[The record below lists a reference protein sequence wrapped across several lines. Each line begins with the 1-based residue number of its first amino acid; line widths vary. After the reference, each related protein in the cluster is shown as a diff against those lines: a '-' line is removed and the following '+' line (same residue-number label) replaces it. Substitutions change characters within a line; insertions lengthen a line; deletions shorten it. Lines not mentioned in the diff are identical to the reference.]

1 MPDAL
6 LGIVG
11 HGNVHS
17 SVGVFHGR
25 LPSDCF
31 FIATTIRVSWR
42 LCPCKQWAAFRNG
55 SPVP

>member
-1 MPDAL
+1 MADAL

-25 LPSDCF
+25 LPSDYVC
-31 FIATTIRVSWR
+31 IATTVRDSWR
-42 LCPCKQWAAFRNG
+42 LCPYKQWAAMRDV